1 MPSAAPTDEKVIVV
15 DKARV
20 KRVAS
25 IKTLHV
31 VLIHHGP
38 ILSNTPIING
48 KAFSLL
54 TFI

>member
-25 IKTLHV
+25 IKTLEQV
-31 VLIHHGP
+31 DGLDY
-38 ILSNTPIING
+38 
-48 KAFSLL
+48 KAVIA
-54 TFI
+54 TGRT